1 MFGYGFI
8 IVRELV
14 PASSFACFSATEV
27 SRFGSPAPHR
37 KHAPNYKDNQ
47 RQKRE
52 ISNDFTSFHIILA
65 LSNYALRFKQKIAQ
79 REIPAIPDGLHNP
92 AKSFPKSGSRD
103 RSFVVNTG

>member
-1 MFGYGFI
+1 MQLYFI
-8 IVRELV
+8 RHGQSVNN
-14 PASSFACFSATEV
+14 A
-27 SRFGSPAPHR
+27 GWGN
-37 KHAPNYKDNQ
+37 PNYKDNQ
-47 RQKRE
+47 RKKRE

-79 REIPAIPDGLHNP
+79 REIPAVPDGLHNP